1 MKATKEQEKAIF
13 TEGNLI
19 ISAGAGSGKTSVL
32 SERVLYFIKEKR
44 FHIKE
49 FLIVTFT
56 TLAASEMKERIR
68 KVLKDNNL
76 EDANDVDVSQI
87 STFDSYAFSIVKK
100 YHFKLGLPSNV
111 SIIDENILGVK
122 FRLKAKEKLEQLYS
136 KQDDEIFNNLI
147 KMTCV
152 NDDSKIED
160 LLFKIFKYFCLEINP
175 LDAMN
180 NYVEEHCSEAFIENN
195 IINTIIDKI
204 FCYRKKMIDL
214 VPYLSRKIALIL
226 IKI

>member
-1 MKATKEQEKAIF
+1 MKATKEQEKAIV

-19 ISAGAGSGKTSVL
+19 VSAGAGSGKTSVL
-32 SERVLYFIKEKR
+32 SERVLYFIKEKG

-100 YHFKLGLPSNV
+100 YPTTF
-111 SIIDENILGVK
+111 
-122 FRLKAKEKLEQLYS
+122 F
-136 KQDDEIFNNLI
+136 
-147 KMTCV
+147 
-152 NDDSKIED
+152 
-160 LLFKIFKYFCLEINP
+160 
-175 LDAMN
+175 
-180 NYVEEHCSEAFIENN
+180 
-195 IINTIIDKI
+195 
-204 FCYRKKMIDL
+204 
-214 VPYLSRKIALIL
+214 
-226 IKI
+226 